1 MKVNL
6 ESEFDIL
13 LFAAVPGWFP
23 FGVELTEMNQMIVMP
38 RLTLD
43 DVPKALCSFDQP
55 SRIISEGDTGVHF
68 FVHDKK
74 FRNVIINPQT
84 YVGKFMNLGAILT
97 PDLTLTAEM
106 PRWVRLQ
113 RTHLS
118 RCVGAYFLSRQ
129 LNVIPT
135 LRWVELS
142 DLDFVA
148 EGIPQGSVFAVGAYG
163 NARDSKS
170 RSIFET
176 GLSELVDILNPVG
189 VIIYGSIREE
199 VTTRLSKRTK
209 LFTFAHP
216 MTDKNQSLNRP
227 ASENNLF
234 VA

>member
-1 MKVNL
+1 LKAKL
-6 ESEFDIL
+6 QTEFDIL

-23 FGVELTEMNQMIVMP
+23 FGVELTKLNQMIVMP
-38 RLTLD
+38 QLTLD
-43 DVPKALCSFDQP
+43 DVPKVLCSFDQP
-55 SRIISEGDTGVHF
+55 SRIISEKDTAVHF
-68 FVHDKK
+68 FVHDRK
-74 FRNVIINPQT
+74 FRNVIMNPQM

-97 PDLTLTAEM
+97 PDLTLTVEM
-106 PRWVRLQ
+106 PRWVRIQ

-148 EGIPQGSVFAVGAYG
+148 EGIPQESVFAVGAYG
-163 NARDSKS
+163 NFRNPQS
-170 RSIFET
+170 RWIFET
-176 GLSELVDILNPVG
+176 GLIELIDILNPVG
-189 VIIYGSIREE
+189 VLIYGPIRDE
-199 VTTRLSKRTK
+199 VAARLAKKTR

-216 MTDKNQSLNRP
+216 MTDKNQNLNRQETRN
-227 ASENNLF
+227 SLF

>member
-1 MKVNL
+1 M
-6 ESEFDIL
+6 

-23 FGVELTEMNQMIVMP
+23 FGVELTKLNQMIVMP
-38 RLTLD
+38 QLTLD
-43 DVPKALCSFDQP
+43 DVPKVLCSFDQP
-55 SRIISEGDTGVHF
+55 SRIISEKDTAVHF
-68 FVHDKK
+68 FVHDRK
-74 FRNVIINPQT
+74 FRNVIMNPQM

-97 PDLTLTAEM
+97 PDLTLTVEM
-106 PRWVRLQ
+106 PRWVRIQ

-148 EGIPQGSVFAVGAYG
+148 EGIPQESVFAVGAYG
-163 NARDSKS
+163 NFRNPQS
-170 RSIFET
+170 RWIFET
-176 GLSELVDILNPVG
+176 GLIELIDILNPVG
-189 VIIYGSIREE
+189 VLIYGPIRDE
-199 VTTRLSKRTK
+199 VAARLAKKTR

-216 MTDKNQSLNRP
+216 MTDKNQNLNRQETRN
-227 ASENNLF
+227 SLF

>member
-6 ESEFDIL
+6 QSEFEIL

-23 FGVELTEMNQMIVMP
+23 FGVELTEKNQMIVMP
-38 RLTLD
+38 KLTLD
-43 DVPKALCSFDQP
+43 DVPRALCSFDQP
-55 SRIISEGDTGVHF
+55 SRIISEKDTGVHF
-68 FVHDKK
+68 FVHDRK
-74 FRNVIINPQT
+74 FRNVIVNPKT

-97 PDLTLTAEM
+97 PDLTLTVEM
-106 PRWVRLQ
+106 PRWVRIQ

-118 RCVGAYFLSRQ
+118 RCVGTYFLSRQ

-148 EGIPQGSVFAVGAYG
+148 EGIPQESVFAVGAYG
-163 NARDSKS
+163 NSRDPQS

-176 GLSELVDILNPVG
+176 GLIELIDILNPVG
-189 VIIYGSIREE
+189 VMIYGPIRDE
-199 VTTRLSKRTK
+199 VAARLAKKTR

-216 MTDKNQSLNRP
+216 MTDKNQNLNRQETRN
-227 ASENNLF
+227 SLF